1 MEIDS
6 SSKVSGEV
14 KPRWLTVIAGERHCT
29 RGTLLKKR
37 QGMLGH
43 ADAPLGTIQ

>member
-14 KPRWLTVIAGERHCT
+14 KPIWVRVIAGERHCT
-29 RGTLLKKR
+29 RGTLLKR
-37 QGMLGH
+37 QEMLGH